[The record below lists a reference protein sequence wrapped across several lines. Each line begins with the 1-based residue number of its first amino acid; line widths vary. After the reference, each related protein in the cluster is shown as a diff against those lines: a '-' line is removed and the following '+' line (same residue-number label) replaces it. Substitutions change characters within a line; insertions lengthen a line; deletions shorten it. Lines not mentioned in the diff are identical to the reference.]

1 MDVDLEGKTSY
12 CGAKISEKGE
22 LVILFHEN
30 HLGTGILYAF
40 EEKNLTVAINSA
52 PTGAGDQRLSFKARQ
67 GIAKDYTVSIDKIE
81 QVVNKILGVEFTF
94 ESNFETTFAQLK
106 AANLLAKEEDSIGR
120 LTWQYFDSLAST
132 LKYDKVDQGEMIR
145 DALLEE
151 MASKKVVF
159 WLLDFG
165 TLKKAFAETVFED
178 GILYIQTDIEHSGVD
193 PRRSTDKLLDSL

>member
-1 MDVDLEGKTSY
+1 MDVDLEGKITY

-30 HLGTGILYAF
+30 HLGTGIGHAF
-40 EEKNLTVAINSA
+40 EEEHLTAAINSA
-52 PTGAGDQRLSFKARQ
+52 PTGAGDQKLSFKARQ
-67 GIAKDYTVSIDKIE
+67 GIAKDYTGSIDEVE

-94 ESNFETTFAQLK
+94 ELNFDTTFAQLK
-106 AANLLAKEEDSIGR
+106 AANLLAKQEGSIGR

-132 LKYDKVDQGEMIR
+132 FKYDKVDQDEMLH

-151 MASKKVVF
+151 MVSKKVVF
-159 WLLDFG
+159 RLLDSG
-165 TLKKAFAETVFED
+165 TLKKGFAETVFE
-178 GILYIQTDIEHSGVD
+178 GGMLYIQPDIEHWGVD